1 MDETLKTVI
10 VYVKWVLLISGTA
23 CLISGCATDRWQA
36 NQSTHEGLW
45 KTCRER
51 TGCSSVKFEGSEGML
66 FY

>member
-1 MDETLKTVI
+1 MSETLKTII

-23 CLISGCATDRWQA
+23 CLIAGCATDRWQG

-45 KTCRER
+45 KTCKER
-51 TGCSSVKFEGSEGML
+51 TGCSTVKFEESEGTL